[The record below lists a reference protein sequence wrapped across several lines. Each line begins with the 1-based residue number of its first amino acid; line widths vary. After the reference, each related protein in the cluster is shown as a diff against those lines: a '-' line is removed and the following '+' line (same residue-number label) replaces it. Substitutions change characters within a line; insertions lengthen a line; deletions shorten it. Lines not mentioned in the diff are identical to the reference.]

1 MNSPTETPEGDQGC
15 EFTHNLEI
23 LRQIDLFA
31 RLPIESLKVF
41 AYLCERETYQPE
53 DVLFRQGENDGQA
66 YYIIDGSARLVD
78 ADQDPATVLR
88 SYGPGT
94 FLGRLALTGQLNRL
108 YTLMA
113 ETRVHCLLLSR
124 EKFMRSLEKLYQFQ
138 TGLTPRITYGPNRRI
153 GVLGSH
159 VVTVDLEKK
168 NFVPVGEWIE
178 ISSRS

>member
-1 MNSPTETPEGDQGC
+1 MNSPTETPEDGQGC

-41 AYLCERETYQPE
+41 AYLCEREIYQPE
-53 DVLFRQGENDGQA
+53 DVLFRQGEDDGQA
-66 YYIIDGSARLVD
+66 YYIIEGSARLVD

-88 SYGPGT
+88 SYAPGT

-108 YTLMA
+108 YTLVA

-124 EKFMRSLEKLYQFQ
+124 EKFIQALEPFPQLYPVIMKVIVDNVVNWEKQ
-138 TGLTPRITYGPNRRI
+138 LRRRGQGGNGI
-153 GVLGSH
+153 M
-159 VVTVDLEKK
+159 
-168 NFVPVGEWIE
+168 PVGV
-178 ISSRS
+178 SML